1 MFVDKS
7 DLSPYYYLISLISAF
22 NMTFYCL
29 LKINFPMQTD
39 QIFADFP
46 EVMEKKSAQDRHDCS
61 ASIPQNSQE
70 ATGMNVI

>member
-7 DLSPYYYLISLISAF
+7 DLSPYYHLISLISAF

-29 LKINFPMQTD
+29 LKINFLMQTD

-46 EVMEKKSAQDRHDCS
+46 EVMEKNPLKTDMTAVRQFPKILRRL
-61 ASIPQNSQE
+61 QE
-70 ATGMNVI
+70 